1 MSEQFLLDEWS
12 REFYAEGRRRIDL
25 VRFGKFA
32 GPNADYHW
40 EGRGGNT
47 SDKGL
52 VVLDAKYNVYPIPES
67 DIVAGGLKQNE
78 GY

>member
-1 MSEQFLLDEWS
+1 M
-12 REFYAEGRRRIDL
+12 DL

-32 GPNADYHW
+32 GASADYHW

-47 SDKGL
+47 SDQGL
-52 VVLDAKYNVYPIPES
+52 VVLDKKYNIYPIPES
-67 DIVAGGLKQNE
+67 DIVAGGLNQNE